1 MYVCIN
7 TRASFLNVVKQV
19 NLQKAPNKLDNN
31 KKRPAKI
38 NGADFA
44 GASDRDIG
52 NRHSFMTHKYVCM
65 YIYVCM

>member
-7 TRASFLNVVKQV
+7 TRASFLNVVKKV
-19 NLQKAPNKLDNN
+19 NLPKAPNKLDNK

-44 GASDRDIG
+44 AASDRVIG
-52 NRHSFMTHKYVCM
+52 NPHSFMTHKYVFM
-65 YIYVCM
+65 YI